1 VAAEERPGPAGA
13 DGERRQSPL
22 GYSVMRFS
30 TDSPDMANGC
40 REVGEADLFTEG

>member
-1 VAAEERPGPAGA
+1 
-13 DGERRQSPL
+13 
-22 GYSVMRFS
+22 MRFS